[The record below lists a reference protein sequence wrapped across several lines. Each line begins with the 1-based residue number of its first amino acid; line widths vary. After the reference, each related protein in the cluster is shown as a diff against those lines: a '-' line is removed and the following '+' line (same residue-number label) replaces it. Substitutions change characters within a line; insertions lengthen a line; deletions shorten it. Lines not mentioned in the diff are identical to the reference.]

1 MRVYIIEYRR
11 YYKDTDEWI
20 SKVSQEGFASLGA
33 AQRFIESKPG
43 RPGKCS
49 ELYYQTELFEEY
61 YIHDVLVRD
70 AG

>member
-11 YYKDTDEWI
+11 YCKETDEWI
-20 SKVSQEGFASLGA
+20 SKVSQEGFASLQA
-33 AQRFIESKPG
+33 AQRFIETKHG

-49 ELYYQTELFEEY
+49 EFYYQTELLEEY
-61 YIHDVLVRD
+61 YIHDILVRD

>member
-11 YYKDTDEWI
+11 YNKQTDEW
-20 SKVSQEGFASLGA
+20 SKKVSQEGFTTLQA
-33 AQRFIESKPG
+33 AQRFIETRPG
-43 RPGKCS
+43 RPVKCS
-49 ELYYQTELFEEY
+49 EFYYQTELFEEY

>member
-11 YYKDTDEWI
+11 FRDEKWV
-20 SKVSQEGFASLGA
+20 SKIPQEGFASLRD

-61 YIHDVLVRD
+61 YIHDILVR
-70 AG
+70 GV